1 MFDDIAQYLVKVHSP
16 LLTNSLSSP
25 SMMKGLKTIDL
36 ILCVKKLIGTI
47 YKEKPHSPNIFKHRQ
62 TWPACLL
69 V

>member
-16 LLTNSLSSP
+16 LLTKRPSSP
-25 SMMKGLKTIDL
+25 SIKGLKTIDL
-36 ILCVKKLIGTI
+36 ILCVKKVLGTI
-47 YKEKPHSPNIFKHRQ
+47 YKEKPPSPNIFKHRQ